1 VCNQQTA
8 VNLNSSKSASIH
20 VSFCQRAE
28 NVWEKL
34 PDDTGLSST
43 GEVASLCEDWCLFV
57 NRNYSHNKKQIF
69 LSMHKAKK
77 QLTYEGFTQAP
88 WHHQAYRL

>member
-1 VCNQQTA
+1 
-8 VNLNSSKSASIH
+8 

-28 NVWEKL
+28 NLWEKL

-77 QLTYEGFTQAP
+77 KQLTYEDFTQAP
-88 WHHQAYRL
+88 QHHQVYRL